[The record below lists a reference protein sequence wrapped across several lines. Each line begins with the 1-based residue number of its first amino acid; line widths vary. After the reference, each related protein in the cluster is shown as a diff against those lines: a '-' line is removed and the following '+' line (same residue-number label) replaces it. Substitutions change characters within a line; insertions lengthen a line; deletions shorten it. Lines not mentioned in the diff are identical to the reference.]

1 MKREITLMYALAL
14 SPAFGAQSLVNATN
28 YADLFSPGGANVTVD
43 VPNTALLSF
52 GGSASGPLGTYWS
65 ATADGGSTIGFGLAE
80 SGAQVALTG
89 SSLQFNVANIG
100 LIDNLIDGGL
110 AGLTTSWTATATF
123 DKPGSE
129 LVLSSYT
136 TYEISFLLDGDNG
149 LLESIVG
156 LNPTFTFELLD
167 GNGQS
172 VAESSNSTIL
182 NLVGIFGTGV
192 TSGTA
197 TFSFTTGDISDTD
210 PASVRFSGGA
220 ILTPELLG
228 IGSNFATISNFS
240 IVQVPEPSVCGII
253 ALSGLLFLKRR
264 R

>member
-14 SPAFGAQSLVNATN
+14 SPALGAQSLVNASN
-28 YADLFSPGGANVTVD
+28 YGDLFSPGGSNVTVD

-89 SSLQFNVANIG
+89 GSLQFNIANIG
-100 LIDNLIDGGL
+100 LIDTLIDGGL

-129 LVLSSYT
+129 LILASYT
-136 TYEISFLLDGDNG
+136 TYEISFLIDGNNG
-149 LLESIVG
+149 LLESTLGI
-156 LNPTFTFELLD
+156 NPYFNFELLD

-172 VAESSNSTIL
+172 VADASSSTII
-182 NLVGIFGTGV
+182 NLVGILGTGV

-197 TFSFTTGDISDTD
+197 TLTFTTGDISDTD

-228 IGSNFATISNFS
+228 IGSNFATVSNFS
-240 IVQVPEPSVCGII
+240 IVQVPEPSVCGIM